1 MQLIY
6 TTQTTGFEPHKHY
19 RNPLYFEKAES
30 KVTDVVIYG
39 DFPKIAQAYQSLGVK
54 VQWVDEQSDKKPLDK
69 MTVPELTTALKAL
82 NVEIP
87 QDTIRHNKFYFINV
101 SKLNAVCFCKTACA
115 IVTNLR

>member
-87 QDTIRHNKFYFINV
+87 QGAKKDELIALLKQAKGGDNDPER
-101 SKLNAVCFCKTACA
+101 
-115 IVTNLR
+115 TNG